1 MHKSAVP
8 ASEKRMKAELRST
21 RHASSIHATLSNHP
35 IEAFFLSP
43 SCINKVIY
51 AIGQPGR
58 KALFCSQNCAAEY
71 TGNRRRLRN
80 EVAELNRE
88 PPASGEEPSFT
99 GCVGRREWLEQHG
112 QRCWFRCR
120 GEASRVDGR

>member
-8 ASEKRMKAELRST
+8 ASEKRMKAEPRST

-35 IEAFFLSP
+35 IEAFCLSP
-43 SCINKVIY
+43 SCINKVTY

-80 EVAELNRE
+80 EVAELNRKL
-88 PPASGEEPSFT
+88 ASMRSATQE
-99 GCVGRREWLEQHG
+99 RRDLEARLKHVQWHLARYG
-112 QRCWFRCR
+112 
-120 GEASRVDGR
+120 G